1 MSIKNYRSLKKLLLL
16 GSLMMLPILGCTAS
30 DEVTLHNGSVV
41 KGKVVD
47 NEPSYIK
54 FTYEGE
60 DVPTSIGKVAI
71 SSIKFNSG
79 RVEDCTEKVVITDPK
94 TEYEKINVFREKED
108 VIGLYRIKE
117 ISAKSGGEFAISDKE
132 GRYIAKTIKKLQKIA
147 AQMGGCAILIT
158 SQTGN
163 SGSFWK
169 NPHSAMTAVVYA
181 YSKEYVIPEEK

>member
-1 MSIKNYRSLKKLLLL
+1 MKKFLILEI
-16 GSLMMLPILGCTAS
+16 LMLVSMLNCVAS
-30 DEVTLHNGSVV
+30 DEVTLHNGNVI

-60 DVPTSIGKVAI
+60 DVPTSIGKAAI
-71 SSIKFNSG
+71 SFIKFNSG
-79 RVEDCTEKVVITDPK
+79 RVEDCTEKVIINDPK
-94 TEYEKINVFREKED
+94 VDYEKIQVFRDKED
-108 VIGLYRIKE
+108 VIGLYRLKE
-117 ISAKSGGEFAISDKE
+117 INAKSGGEFAISDKE

-169 NPHSAMTAVVYA
+169 NAHSSMTAVVYT
-181 YSKEYVIPEEK
+181 YSNSKENKNN

>member
-1 MSIKNYRSLKKLLLL
+1 MGIKKFKSMKKIILFGIMIMMS
-16 GSLMMLPILGCTAS
+16 MLNCVAS
-30 DEVTLHNGSVV
+30 DEVTLHNGNVI

-54 FTYEGE
+54 FIYEGE
-60 DVPTSIGKVAI
+60 DVPASIGKVAI
-71 SSIKFNSG
+71 FSIKFNSG
-79 RVEDCTEKVVITDPK
+79 RIENCTEKVVINDPK
-94 TEYEKINVFREKED
+94 VDYEKINVFREKED
-108 VIGLYRIKE
+108 VIGLYRMKE

-132 GRYIAKTIKKLQKIA
+132 GRYIAKTIKKLQIIA
-147 AQMGGCAILIT
+147 AKMGGCAILIT

-181 YSKEYVIPEEK
+181 YSKENINTEEK